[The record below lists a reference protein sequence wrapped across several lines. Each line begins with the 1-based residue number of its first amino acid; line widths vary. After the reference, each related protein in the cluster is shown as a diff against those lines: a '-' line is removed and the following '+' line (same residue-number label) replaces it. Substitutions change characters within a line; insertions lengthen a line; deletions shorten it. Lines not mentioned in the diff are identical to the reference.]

1 MCYDTVKDSS
11 KEDRAMPKNTGNM
24 TDHELLEELVLQGRR
39 AERMSRIKIC
49 LVVVLLLLVA
59 ILALVYIPKIMAP
72 IRQLNESMNEIRG
85 TMEKAQTI
93 LNEFDGETID
103 KFKQTM
109 ESLSETS
116 QQTRALMQKLKD
128 SGLDTFASNIESLN
142 EALDGLL
149 KYFRR

>member
-1 MCYDTVKDSS
+1 
-11 KEDRAMPKNTGNM
+11 MPKNTGNM

-59 ILALVYIPKIMAP
+59 ILALVYVPKIMAP

-85 TMEKAQTI
+85 AMEKAQTI

-116 QQTRALMQKLKD
+116 QQTRALMQKLKE

>member
-1 MCYDTVKDSS
+1 
-11 KEDRAMPKNTGNM
+11 MPKNTGNM

-85 TMEKAQTI
+85 AMEKAQTI

>member
-1 MCYDTVKDSS
+1 
-11 KEDRAMPKNTGNM
+11 MPKNIGNM

-39 AERMSRIKIC
+39 AERMSRVKIC
-49 LVVVLLLLVA
+49 LVAVLLLLVA

-72 IRQLNESMNEIRG
+72 IRQLNESMIEIRG
-85 TMEKAQTI
+85 TMEKEQTI
-93 LNEFDGETID
+93 LDQFDEETVG
-103 KFKQTM
+103 KFKETM

-116 QQTRALMQKLKD
+116 QQARVLLQKLKD
-128 SGLDTFASNIESLN
+128 SGLDSFASNIERLN

>member
-1 MCYDTVKDSS
+1 MNCW
-11 KEDRAMPKNTGNM
+11 KNWSCRGG
-24 TDHELLEELVLQGRR
+24 EP
-39 AERMSRIKIC
+39 S
-49 LVVVLLLLVA
+49 VVVLLLLVA

>member
-1 MCYDTVKDSS
+1 
-11 KEDRAMPKNTGNM
+11 MPKNTGNM

-85 TMEKAQTI
+85 AMEKAQTI

-116 QQTRALMQKLKD
+116 QQTRALMQKLKE

>member
-1 MCYDTVKDSS
+1 
-11 KEDRAMPKNTGNM
+11 MPKNTGNM

-85 TMEKAQTI
+85 AMEKAQTI

-128 SGLDTFASNIESLN
+128 GGLDTFASNIESLN

>member
-1 MCYDTVKDSS
+1 MWYDTKNAS

-24 TDHELLEELVLQGRR
+24 TDHELLEELVMQGRR

-49 LVVVLLLLVA
+49 LVAVLLLLVA

-72 IRQLNESMNEIRG
+72 IRQLNESMIEIRG

-93 LNEFDGETID
+93 LDQFDGETVD

-116 QQTRALMQKLKD
+116 QQARVLLQKLKD
-128 SGLDTFASNIESLN
+128 SGLDSFASNIESLN

>member
-1 MCYDTVKDSS
+1 
-11 KEDRAMPKNTGNM
+11 MPKNTGNM

-85 TMEKAQTI
+85 AMEKAQTI

-128 SGLDTFASNIESLN
+128 SGLATFASNIESLN

>member
-1 MCYDTVKDSS
+1 
-11 KEDRAMPKNTGNM
+11 MPKNIGNM

-49 LVVVLLLLVA
+49 LIAGLLLLVI

-85 TMEKAQTI
+85 AVDKAQTI
-93 LNEFDGETID
+93 LNQFDEETVD
-103 KFKQTM
+103 QFKQTL

-128 SGLDTFASNIESLN
+128 SGLDKLASSIEDLN
-142 EALDGLL
+142 KVLDGFL
-149 KYFRR
+149 KFFRPQ

>member
-1 MCYDTVKDSS
+1 
-11 KEDRAMPKNTGNM
+11 MPKNTGNM

-72 IRQLNESMNEIRG
+72 IRQLNESKNEIRG

>member
-1 MCYDTVKDSS
+1 
-11 KEDRAMPKNTGNM
+11 MPKNTGNM

-49 LVVVLLLLVA
+49 LVAVLLLLVA

-85 TMEKAQTI
+85 AVDKAQTI
-93 LNEFDGETID
+93 LNQFDEETVD
-103 KFKQTM
+103 QFKQTM

-128 SGLDTFASNIESLN
+128 SGLDKLASSIEDLN
-142 EALDGLL
+142 KVLDGFL
-149 KYFRR
+149 KFFRPQ

>member
-1 MCYDTVKDSS
+1 
-11 KEDRAMPKNTGNM
+11 MPKNIGNM

-39 AERMSRIKIC
+39 AERMSRVKIC
-49 LVVVLLLLVA
+49 LVAVLLLLVA

-72 IRQLNESMNEIRG
+72 IRQLNESMIEIRG

-93 LNEFDGETID
+93 LDQFDEETVG
-103 KFKQTM
+103 KFKETM

-116 QQTRALMQKLKD
+116 QQARVLLQKLKE
-128 SGLDTFASNIESLN
+128 SGLDSFASNIERLN

>member
-1 MCYDTVKDSS
+1 
-11 KEDRAMPKNTGNM
+11 MPKNIGNM

-39 AERMSRIKIC
+39 AERMSRVKIC
-49 LVVVLLLLVA
+49 LVAVLLLLVA

-72 IRQLNESMNEIRG
+72 IRQLNESMIQIRG

-93 LNEFDGETID
+93 LGQFDEETVG
-103 KFKQTM
+103 KFKETM

-116 QQTRALMQKLKD
+116 QQARVLLQKLKD
-128 SGLDTFASNIESLN
+128 SGLDSFASNIERLN